1 MKAQTIE
8 KTDII
13 ETKSGKVQ
21 GYRKNGLE
29 IFKGIPYVEAPIG
42 ELRFKPPIAKKPWE
56 GILDATKYGACAYQG
71 YTELEEW
78 LGKAEPESED
88 CLFLNIWTPATDG
101 NKRPVMV
108 WIHGGAF
115 IMGTGNDP
123 MYDGSALAQRG
134 DVVVVTINYRL
145 GIFGFPY
152 ISGVTANIGS
162 LDQIAALKWVNE
174 NIEHFGGDPNNVT
187 IFGES
192 AGAYSVVSLCSM
204 PSAKGLFHKV
214 IAQSTPIID
223 SRVSEKPTKKIL
235 RKLGIKGGNID
246 AARNI
251 PPEQIVEAQNK
262 FFKENPQN
270 ALALRPQ
277 IEQNTWPK
285 HPLKAFREGDCSD
298 ISFMIGTNLDE
309 AKLFTAMK
317 AFNSMVQEGEKV
329 IIGFLGMQGINE
341 EKSKKLL
348 NIYREA
354 REGKLS
360 NEPKELIDAFLTDF
374 MFRIITIRL
383 LEAQRPH
390 QPNTYNYMFSL
401 TSPALNGILGS
412 CHALEIPFVFG
423 TLESPTMK
431 GFIPVN
437 SETKATSEKM
447 MDSWIAFAHT
457 GNPNHKGIPKWPA
470 YDAEK
475 RATMIFSENCKIEN
489 ALFDEERAAWDGL
502 LEI

>member
-13 ETKSGKVQ
+13 ETKSGKVK
-21 GYRKNGLE
+21 GYRKNGIE
-29 IFKGIPYVEAPIG
+29 IFKGIPYAEAPIG
-42 ELRFKPPIAKKPWE
+42 ELRFKPPVAKKPWE
-56 GILDATKYGACAYQG
+56 GILEATKYGSCAYQG
-71 YTELEEW
+71 YTELEDW

-88 CLFLNIWTPATDG
+88 CLFVNVFTSSTDSK
-101 NKRPVMV
+101 KRPVLV

-123 MYDGSALAQRG
+123 MYNGSALTRRG

-204 PSAKGLFHKV
+204 PSAKGLFHRV

-223 SRVSEKPTKKIL
+223 PGVSEKPTKKIL

-251 PPEQIVEAQNK
+251 PAEQIVEAQNK

-277 IEQNTWPK
+277 LEKEIWPK
-285 HPLKAFREGDCSD
+285 HPEKAFKEGDCSD
-298 ISFMIGTNLDE
+298 ISFMIGTNLNE

-317 AFNSMVQEGEKV
+317 AFIPLVNKGEKF
-329 IIGFLGMQGINE
+329 IIDFLGMQGIKE
-341 EKSKKLL
+341 ERSKKII
-348 NIYREA
+348 NVYKEA

-360 NEPKELIDAFLTDF
+360 NEPKELADAFLTDL
-374 MFRIITIRL
+374 MFRISTIRL

-401 TSPALNGILGS
+401 ISPAFNGILGS

-423 TLESPTMK
+423 TLEAPTMK
-431 GFIPVN
+431 GFVPVN
-437 SETKATSEKM
+437 SEAKAVSEKM

-457 GNPNHKGIPKWPA
+457 GNPNHKDIPEWPA

-475 RATMIFSENCKIEN
+475 RATMVFGTECKVENGIFNKEYK
-489 ALFDEERAAWDGL
+489 AWDGL